1 MQLVQQSHLS
11 DVPAADGPC
20 EVRVLVAD
28 DNDANQ
34 RVLVHILEGLGV
46 RADVA
51 ASGRQAINMLL
62 RVGYDL
68 VLMDSRMPEM
78 DGVTATAEI
87 RRKEPAAHRTPI
99 VAMVEG
105 ISSED
110 HVRLVES
117 GTDDVL
123 LKPVPRSALQSVL
136 RKWLPM
142 VTAGSTARQYVRQ
155 TF

>member
-1 MQLVQQSHLS
+1 ML
-11 DVPAADGPC
+11 AADGPSG
-20 EVRVLVAD
+20 VRVLVAD

-34 RVLVHILEGLGV
+34 RVLVHILKSLGV
-46 RADVA
+46 HADVA
-51 ASGRQAINMLL
+51 ASGRQAISMLL

-78 DGVTATAEI
+78 DGLTATAEI

-110 HVRLVES
+110 HERLVES

-123 LKPVPRSALQSVL
+123 LKPVPRLALQSVL
-136 RKWLPM
+136 RRWLPR
-142 VTAGSTARQYVRQ
+142 VTAGSTAGEQVRQ
-155 TF
+155 SL

>member
-1 MQLVQQSHLS
+1 MIL
-11 DVPAADGPC
+11 AADGPTGL
-20 EVRVLVAD
+20 RVLVAD
-28 DNDANQ
+28 DSGANQ
-34 RVLVHILEGLGV
+34 RVLVRILESLGV

-51 ASGRQAINMLL
+51 ASGRQAISMLL

-78 DGVTATAEI
+78 DGLTATAEI
-87 RRKEPAAHRTPI
+87 RRQEPAAHRTPI

-136 RKWLPM
+136 RKWLPL
-142 VTAGSTARQYVRQ
+142 VSAGSTAGEQVRQ
-155 TF
+155 SF